1 MYHNTVGEYIM
12 KETKQS
18 LSELWSLL
26 RNKEEQF
33 GLNKLSLTERDI
45 FQAIIHIQGK
55 NKKAS
60 LEDILRRCPHPRATF
75 FRCLK
80 KLRINN
86 YVKVLKDNED
96 GRKSF
101 IVVPPKFSL

>member
-1 MYHNTVGEYIM
+1 M

-33 GLNKLSLTERDI
+33 GLIKLSLTERDI
-45 FQAIIHIQGK
+45 LQTIIHFQGEDRYIR
-55 NKKAS
+55 
-60 LEDILRRCPHPRATF
+60 LEDILKKCPHPRATF

-80 KLRINN
+80 KLRTNN
-86 YVKVLKDNED
+86 IVTVVKDNQD
-96 GRKSF
+96 ARRSIIKVYS
-101 IVVPPKFSL
+101 KFTN

>member
-1 MYHNTVGEYIM
+1 M

-33 GLNKLSLTERDI
+33 GLSKLSLTERDI
-45 FQAIIHIQGK
+45 LQAIIHLQGGERHI
-55 NKKAS
+55 S
-60 LEDILRRCPHPRATF
+60 LEDILKKCPHPRATF

-80 KLRINN
+80 KLRANKI
-86 YVKVLKDNED
+86 VEVSKDD
-96 GRKSF
+96 QDARKSF
-101 IVVPPKFSL
+101 IKVYPKLTN